1 MQNKVKIKRVSDTT
15 LLNFMLSYRVD
26 CQVSDYDRGMFEARS
41 GSDSVYGNSPRDA
54 LRGLYILY
62 NGVPS

>member
-1 MQNKVKIKRVSDTT
+1 MQNKVRPKSVSDTT

-26 CQVSDYDRGMFEARS
+26 CNVSDYDRGIFRARS
-41 GSDSVYGNSPRDA
+41 GSDIVYGNSARDA

-62 NGVPS
+62 NGAG